1 MADIV
6 SRDSLEA
13 FQLKECY
20 ELATQFET
28 LDTAK
33 DILRERSKNLDIPM
47 NYAPVQTDASY
58 QETDKQIVSEAIYGL
73 TLEGFSAS
81 EKAGFRYAHKID
93 NLPSSAE
100 KEFVL
105 ALLSLRNG
113 TNETQRLDALR
124 HISIALSFSPNDPRF
139 IALASV
145 LQEAGK
151 K

>member
-1 MADIV
+1 MADVI

-20 ELATQFET
+20 EIATQFEN

-33 DILRERSKNLDIPM
+33 EVLRDKSKALDIPM

-58 QETDKQIVSEAIYGL
+58 QETEMQIVSEAIYGL
-73 TLEGFSAS
+73 TLEGFSVA
-81 EKAGFRYAHKID
+81 ENAGFRYSHKID
-93 NLPSSAE
+93 SLPSSAE

-113 TNETQRLDALR
+113 THETQRLDALR
-124 HISIALSFSPNDPRF
+124 HVSVALSFSPNDPRF
-139 IALASV
+139 IALANV
-145 LQEAGK
+145 LQEAGNM
-151 K
+151 

>member
-1 MADIV
+1 MDDV
-6 SRDSLEA
+6 NNWDSIEA

-20 ELATQFET
+20 DLATQFEK

-33 DILRERSKNLDIPM
+33 EVLREKSKRINIPK
-47 NYAPVQTDASY
+47 NYVPVQADISY
-58 QETDKQIVSEAIYGL
+58 QETEMQIVSEAIYGL
-73 TLEGFSAS
+73 TLG
-81 EKAGFRYAHKID
+81 GFRYSHKVD

-100 KEFVL
+100 KEFIL

-124 HISIALSFSPNDPRF
+124 HISVALSYSLDDPRY

-145 LQEAGK
+145 LQDVDK
-151 K
+151 